1 MSAHVDFVGILLI
14 IWGVLT
20 ALIGLSMLSLG
31 VGAVAILAS
40 ANRAGA
46 PAGPG
51 NVAVA
56 AGLTAATFGTL
67 AIIAIIWGAAH
78 VAVGVPLRRRRPAA
92 RILALTLGAVDIVL
106 LPYGT
111 ALGCYAMWVLLN
123 EEGKKLFNDA
133 PREHETA
140 K

>member
-1 MSAHVDFVGILLI
+1 VSSHVDLVGILFI

-31 VGAVAILAS
+31 VAAVAILAS
-40 ANRAGA
+40 ANRA
-46 PAGPG
+46 AGPG
-51 NVAVA
+51 GSANIDVA
-56 AGLTAATFGTL
+56 AGLTAATFGVL

-78 VAVGVPLRRRRPAA
+78 VAVGVPLRRRRPSA
-92 RILALTLGAVDIVL
+92 RILALTLGAVDVVL

-123 EEGKKLFNDA
+123 EEGKGLFA
-133 PREHETA
+133 GHG
-140 K
+140 

>member
-1 MSAHVDFVGILLI
+1 VSAHVDFVGILLI

-78 VAVGVPLRRRRPAA
+78 VAVGVPLRRRRPLA

-123 EEGKKLFNDA
+123 EEGKELFNDA
-133 PREHETA
+133 PRKHETA

>member
-1 MSAHVDFVGILLI
+1 VPAHVDLVGILFV
-14 IWGVLT
+14 IWGILT

-40 ANRAGA
+40 AHRAGG
-46 PAGPG
+46 PAG
-51 NVAVA
+51 VDVA

-78 VAVGVPLRRRRPAA
+78 VAVGVPLRRRRPSA
-92 RILALTLGAVDIVL
+92 RILALTLGAVDVVL

-111 ALGCYAMWVLLN
+111 ALGCYALWVLLN
-123 EEGKKLFNDA
+123 EEGKRLFA
-133 PREHETA
+133 GH
-140 K
+140 